1 MAAPSRSPSADLTPQ
16 RRPGLYC
23 GVTLLTLL
31 IGCTSVIPVQ
41 PEAVFSA
48 RILDA
53 GLASSD
59 PWAGA
64 HLMLAFPAAQRLSS
78 LRSRWVDLIQDDRA
92 RIPLHGDDGHR
103 GEQHPHLM
111 LRTAAWVLPSTHTP
125 HLKDRIERA
134 LARKGTP
141 TSWQQINDLAWLIE
155 AAAVLKLAATTPTV
169 DGDLASLAR
178 ILVAAV
184 EESDQVV
191 KRCLEQGDQRPDG
204 MQGPA
209 IAGTWAYTCGGMH
222 LLSAL
227 AESVDAG
234 YLQEADQDRV
244 IRSLLLMTRR
254 LSWELQFRL
263 DEEQRALAAGISPRR
278 AARHAVLAG
287 MKLAGHGLDLLGRC
301 RALDLLT
308 KRQVAEAADSCL
320 VAASQVKKRLVE
332 EVDPS
337 GILLSGDTQ
346 ESDTE
351 TWERAFGDGCHLLR
365 GLVVWHSNSLRE

>member
-1 MAAPSRSPSADLTPQ
+1 MAAPHRSPPAGLAL
-16 RRPGLYC
+16 RPSPRLFC
-23 GVTLLTLL
+23 CVALLLWMM
-31 IGCTSVIPVQ
+31 GCTPMIPVQ

-53 GLASSD
+53 GLDSSD
-59 PWAGA
+59 PWAAA
-64 HLMLAFPAAQRLSS
+64 HLMLAFPGADRLVS
-78 LRSRWVDLIQDDRA
+78 LRSRWIGLIQDDAA
-92 RIPLHGDDGHR
+92 RIPLHGDDGNR

-125 HLKDRIERA
+125 HLQDRIERA
-134 LARKGTP
+134 LARTRRP
-141 TSWQQINDLAWLIE
+141 ANWQQINDLAWLIE

-178 ILVAAV
+178 ILVAAI
-184 EESDQVV
+184 EESDQIVQ
-191 KRCLEQGDQRPDG
+191 RCLEAGDQRPDG

-222 LLSAL
+222 ILSAL
-227 AESVDAG
+227 AESVEAG
-234 YLQEADQDRV
+234 YLQEADRDRV
-244 IRSLLLMTRR
+244 IGSLLLLTRR
-254 LSWELQFRL
+254 LPWELQFRL
-263 DEEQRALAAGISPRR
+263 DEEQRALAVGASPRR
-278 AARHAVLAG
+278 AARHAVLAR

-301 RALDLLT
+301 RALDLLS
-308 KRQVAEAADSCL
+308 KKQVAEAAESCL
-320 VAASQVKKRLVE
+320 AAARQVKIRMVE

-337 GILLSGDTQ
+337 GILLSGETQ
-346 ESDTE
+346 ESDSG